1 MVNAG
6 RMDLGA
12 AGEVLRPDLKH
23 GAAATFDFFASLGQ
37 IGEKAA
43 HLFSHGSTSTQAL
56 VGRCCLARP
65 APDGL
70 IGVEVRTVAGQSRPV
85 LDTGCTRRRFRL
97 GVVR

>member
-1 MVNAG
+1 M
-6 RMDLGA
+6 GA

-23 GAAATFDFFASLGQ
+23 GAAASFDFFASVGQ
-37 IGEKAA
+37 SDEKAA
-43 HLFSHGSTSTQAL
+43 HLFWHGSTSTQAL

-85 LDTGCTRRRFRL
+85 LDTGCTRHRFRL